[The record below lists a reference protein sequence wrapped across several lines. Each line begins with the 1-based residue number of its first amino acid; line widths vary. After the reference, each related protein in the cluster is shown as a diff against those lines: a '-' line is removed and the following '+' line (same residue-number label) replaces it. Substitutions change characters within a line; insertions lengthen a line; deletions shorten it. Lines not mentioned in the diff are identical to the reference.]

1 MFPDLKLLFQVLQDH
16 GYRTH
21 AIGKWHLGYCDWK
34 YTPTRRGF
42 DSFFGFYTHGE
53 DYYDR
58 ISSDSSKNF
67 FGYDFRQEY
76 SIGLPSKHI
85 IQLIFFQAF

>member
-1 MFPDLKLLFQVLQDH
+1 M
-16 GYRTH
+16 
-21 AIGKWHLGYCDWK
+21 GKWHLGYCDWD

-58 ISSDSSKNF
+58 LVQIRCHSF
-67 FGYDFRQEY
+67 P
-76 SIGLPSKHI
+76 SIDNKFL
-85 IQLIFFQAF
+85 FQHNRDAIAARLR

>member
-1 MFPDLKLLFQVLQDH
+1 MVIGGFSQDLWSIICCLCLSTLQVLKER
-16 GYRTH
+16 GYKTH
-21 AIGKWHLGYCDWK
+21 AVGKWHLGYCDWA

-58 ISSDSSKNF
+58 
-67 FGYDFRQEY
+67 
-76 SIGLPSKHI
+76 LV
-85 IQLIFFQAF
+85 

>member
-1 MFPDLKLLFQVLQDH
+1 MSHSIELFPILSVLAAQALQQR
-16 GYRTH
+16 GYSTH
-21 AIGKWHLGYCDWK
+21 AVGKWHLGYCDWQ

-58 ISSDSSKNF
+58 W
-67 FGYDFRQEY
+67 GY
-76 SIGLPSKHI
+76 LHI
-85 IQLIFFQAF
+85 CIRAVSHWLKVPTSV

>member
-1 MFPDLKLLFQVLQDH
+1 MRVLSAQALQQR
-16 GYRTH
+16 GYSTH
-21 AIGKWHLGYCDWK
+21 AVGKWHLGYCAWQ

-58 ISSDSSKNF
+58 W
-67 FGYDFRQEY
+67 G
-76 SIGLPSKHI
+76 
-85 IQLIFFQAF
+85 